1 VSALLALAICA
12 VVVWALAA
20 PFRGR
25 RDART
30 SPPGGTAAPAAEPGP
45 AASDRPPGDGPPPAA
60 PSADGHADLREERE
74 RLLAAIADLR
84 FDFEA
89 GKLSRTDYEMED
101 AQLRRRAAEVLRIL
115 DGA

>member
-1 VSALLALAICA
+1 
-12 VVVWALAA
+12 VVWALAA

-25 RDART
+25 RGARAT
-30 SPPGGTAAPAAEPGP
+30 PPGGTAAPAAEPGP
-45 AASDRPPGDGPPPAA
+45 GPTEGPPSDGSAPAA

-89 GKLSRTDYEMED
+89 GKLSRADYELED
-101 AQLRRRAAEVLRIL
+101 AQLRRRTAEVLRIL

>member
-1 VSALLALAICA
+1 
-12 VVVWALAA
+12 VVWALAA

-25 RDART
+25 GGAAAAN
-30 SPPGGTAAPAAEPGP
+30 PPGGADAPAAEPGP
-45 AASDRPPGDGPPPAA
+45 AAIGGSPTAGASHAA
-60 PSADGHADLREERE
+60 PSTGGHADLREERE

-89 GKLSRTDYEMED
+89 GKLSRTDYELED
-101 AQLRRRAAEVLRIL
+101 AQLRRRVAEVLRVL